1 MTLEGKKEQQQ
12 QQKTP
17 LPVCT
22 LHSAPPVSGSA
33 RLIPVAF
40 QALPPIMI
48 LQHKLWAQ
56 LCIN

>member
-1 MTLEGKKEQQQ
+1 MTLEGKKEQQ

-22 LHSAPPVSGSA
+22 LHSVPPVSGSA